1 MPLSRALRTAA
12 AVAAVVLVL
21 GTVTGAYAWY
31 FADRILPGT
40 SVGAVP
46 VGGLTRDAAA
56 GRLQEALDEVA
67 AAGIRLTING
77 GTETIATEAIGLD
90 LNIGAAVDDAFARG
104 HTGSGAAQVWQRV
117 AALWA
122 GESIAAPV
130 ALDERALATAL
141 SDIAAATGTP
151 RKDIRLSVSGT
162 TVTLLTDTM
171 PGRAIDAA
179 AVASGVRSALAR
191 LEPVAL
197 TADLQE
203 DLPKVAPDSG
213 PEAADAARRM
223 IARPLVLQYEDF
235 QYYIGRERLG
245 AWLSSEYRAG
255 DDGGPVRLVPV
266 LDANMVAQYV
276 AGVAAQLNVAP
287 EPPQVS
293 TQDGRVTG
301 FVPAKVGRA
310 VQEDV
315 LAGLI
320 AESVAARVTG
330 TGGAD
335 TIVIPMK
342 TTKMA
347 LTGLD
352 DAAGIT
358 ELVGKATTPF
368 TGSPKNRIYNIKN
381 GVKFLSGTVI
391 QPGEEFSTLKTL
403 GTIDNTTGYLPELVI
418 KGDRTTPEFGGG
430 LCQVSTTLFR
440 AALDAGLPITARRN
454 HSFRISYYEKDG
466 NGTYIGPGLDATIYE
481 PDLDLKFV
489 NDTAHPLLII
499 GYVVGDKITFEFYGT
514 RDGRTSHVSGPTV
527 LTETPAGEAV
537 YIETTELAPG
547 VIRQVEFPHP
557 GGSTTATYTVT
568 YPDGTMKTQE
578 FKSWYRRWP
587 AKYLKGVAQLSSPLP
602 VSPPTPSPSPAP

>member
-1 MPLSRALRTAA
+1 MPTLPRTYRLLVITAA
-12 AVAAVVLVL
+12 LVGVL
-21 GTVTGAYAWY
+21 GVAVGAYAKY
-31 FADRILPGT
+31 FAERIVSNT
-40 SVGAVP
+40 RIGAVS
-46 VGGLTRDAAA
+46 VGGLTRDEASA
-56 GRLQEALDEVA
+56 RLQDALDRMSRD
-67 AAGIRLTING
+67 GIRLTID
-77 GTETIATEAIGLD
+77 GTTEVIATENIALD
-90 LNIGAAVDDAFARG
+90 LNLGEAVDAAFVRG
-104 HTGSGAAQVWQRV
+104 HHGSGISQVWQRV
-117 AALWA
+117 TALWSD
-122 GESIAAPV
+122 EELPAPV
-130 ALDERALATAL
+130 ALDDRALASAL

-151 RKDIRLSVSGT
+151 RRDIRLVISGT
-162 TVTLLTDTM
+162 TVTLLTDTA
-171 PGRAIDAA
+171 PGHAINPERAA
-179 AVASGVRSALAR
+179 ASVRTALAR
-191 LEPVAL
+191 LEPVTLTLPLEEDFPAAL
-197 TADLQE
+197 PA
-203 DLPKVAPDSG
+203 SG
-213 PEAADAARRM
+213 PEAVAAARRM

-235 QYYIGRERLG
+235 QYYIGREKLG
-245 AWLSSEYRAG
+245 SWVTSAYTVTEDRTHLTVG
-255 DDGGPVRLVPV
+255 IDGEL
-266 LDANMVAQYV
+266 VAQYV
-276 AGVAAQLNVAP
+276 AGIAQQLSVAP

-310 VQEDV
+310 VEEDALV
-315 LAGLI
+315 GAI
-320 AESVAARVTG
+320 TAALRARADNG
-330 TGGAD
+330 TGAD
-335 TIVIPMK
+335 LIVIPMR

-352 DAAGIT
+352 SAAGIT

-466 NGTYIGPGLDATIYE
+466 NGAYIGPGLDATIYE

-489 NDTAHPLLII
+489 NDTGNPILII
-499 GYVVGDKITFEFYGT
+499 GYVVGDKVTFEFYGT
-514 RDGRTSHVSGPTV
+514 RDGRTSHVTGPKV
-527 LTETPAGEAV
+527 LTETPAGEPV

-547 VIRQVEFPHP
+547 VIKQVEFPHP

-568 YPDGTMKTQE
+568 YPDGSVKSQE

-587 AKYLKGVAQLSSPLP
+587 AKYLKGVAVLSTPMP
-602 VSPPTPSPSPAP
+602 VSPPLPSATP

>member
-1 MPLSRALRTAA
+1 MPRFPHINRAALA
-12 AVAAVVLVL
+12 AVIVIGILAVAVS
-21 GTVTGAYAWY
+21 AYARY
-31 FADRILPGT
+31 FAGRIVPNT
-40 SVGAVP
+40 AIGAVP
-46 VGGLTRDAAA
+46 VGGLTRDEASM
-56 GRLQEALDEVA
+56 RLQDALDRMSRD
-67 AAGIRLTING
+67 GIRLTID
-77 GTETIATEAIGLD
+77 GTNETIATEAVGLD
-90 LNIGAAVDDAFARG
+90 LNLGAAVDAAFVRG
-104 HTGSGAAQVWQRV
+104 HQGSGIAQAWHRV

-122 GESIAAPV
+122 EEEIPAPV
-130 ALDERALATAL
+130 MVDERALGSAL
-141 SDIAAATGTP
+141 DDIAAATGTP
-151 RKDIRLSVSGT
+151 RRDIRLAVSGT
-162 TVTLLTDTM
+162 TVTLLTDTA
-171 PGRAIDAA
+171 PGHSIHVERGAASIRA
-179 AVASGVRSALAR
+179 ALSR

-197 TADLQE
+197 TLPLEE
-203 DLPKVAPDSG
+203 DHPVAAPVSG
-213 PEAADAARRM
+213 PDAANEARRV
-223 IARPLVLQYEDF
+223 IARPLILQYEDY
-235 QYYIGRERLG
+235 QYYISREKIG
-245 AWLSSEYRAG
+245 SWVTNAYVVA
-255 DDGGPVRLVPV
+255 DGQVRLATG
-266 LDANMVAQYV
+266 LDTEAIAQYV
-276 AGVAAQLNVAP
+276 AGIAQQLNVAP

-310 VQEDV
+310 VEEDALV
-315 LAGLI
+315 GAISAALQARADSGAGSDQLI
-320 AESVAARVTG
+320 
-330 TGGAD
+330 
-335 TIVIPMK
+335 IPMR

-352 DAAGIT
+352 SAAGIT
-358 ELVGKATTPF
+358 ELVGRATTPF

-391 QPGEEFSTLKTL
+391 QPGEEFSTLGTL

-489 NDTAHPLLII
+489 NDTGNPILII

-514 RDGRTSHVSGPTV
+514 RDGRTAHIVGPKT
-527 LTETPAGEAV
+527 LTETPAGEPV

-547 VIRQVEFPHP
+547 VIKQVEFPHP

-568 YPDGTMKTQE
+568 YPDGSVKTQE

-587 AKYLKGVAQLSSPLP
+587 AKYLKGVAQLSSPSPTPP
-602 VSPPTPSPSPAP
+602 VSPPTPTP